1 MNPTQTDYR
10 KRLTLQGF
18 GLSFLLSAV
27 LFLISGN
34 LISFT
39 VVLLGLILGFGL
51 GTFLDRRGLASPPGN
66 DLRNSERSDH
76 PSGVWLRRLYLNES
90 LLVRIAVLLASGAV
104 LLALAW
110 TSAYFLLPERLLQT
124 GAPAGE
130 GAAGSLLLEWSRI
143 AGYNLLMLVVI
154 ALIGLLLPQY
164 PFAYLVPLVWCVFY
178 GILLGTN
185 SFVVPMPERMAPS
198 LSVFQ
203 RAGPYEMAA
212 FLLVAAA
219 AYSPARRVADSTR
232 GHFLRSV
239 SRAQWVSFGLGFLI
253 ILLAAA
259 WEANMI
265 VSAAG

>member
-1 MNPTQTDYR
+1 MNSTHTDYR

-27 LFLISGN
+27 LFLISGDP
-34 LISFT
+34 ISFT

-51 GTFLDRRGLASPPGN
+51 GNILDRRALASPVN
-66 DLRNSERSDH
+66 DLRNGERSEH
-76 PSGVWLRRLYLNES
+76 PIGVWFRRLYLNES
-90 LLVRIAVLLASGAV
+90 ILVRIAVLLASGAV

-110 TSAYFLLPERLLQT
+110 ISAYYLLPERLLQT

-130 GAAGSLLLEWSRI
+130 GAAESLLLEWSRI
-143 AGYNLLMLVVI
+143 AGYNLIMLAAI

-219 AYSPARRVADSTR
+219 TYSPARRVADSTR
-232 GHFLRSV
+232 RHFLRSV